1 MSVDRYQPQ
10 AGTTGVV
17 TADQGTDHTAVAQT
31 ELQAAVLLARQFAR
45 DEEAV
50 WERALR
56 TCRRPSFAEQA
67 MYAIPRGGTTV
78 RGPSVYLAR
87 ELARLWG
94 NIRYGSEIIADT
106 ATHRTVRVWAWD
118 IEANTRVAEDV
129 TMAKLV
135 ARKRGGKETVMVE
148 PTEIELREMTARQA
162 AIATRNCLLRLL
174 PADLVEACC
183 EAAEQT
189 LRAATSKQRPAVIEQ
204 LVQSYARFSVTPQMI
219 EAYIGRPLA
228 QVTDEQLTDLR
239 RVYRALADGQ
249 ATWGELTD
257 AADGGLASDGSGR

>member
-1 MSVDRYQPQ
+1 MSVDKYHPQ
-10 AGTTGVV
+10 AGSTGMVM
-17 TADQGTDHTAVAQT
+17 AEQGTDHTAIAQT
-31 ELQAAVLLARQFAR
+31 ELQAAVLLARQFVR
-45 DEEAV
+45 DEESV
-50 WERALR
+50 WERALAA
-56 TCRRPSFAEQA
+56 CRRPSFAEQA

-87 ELARLWG
+87 ELARIWG

-106 ATHRTVRVWAWD
+106 PTHRTVRVWAWD

-129 TMAKLV
+129 TMAKLI
-135 ARKRGGKETVMVE
+135 ARKRGKETVMVE

-189 LRAATSKQRPAVIEQ
+189 LRAATSRQRPTVIEQ
-204 LVQSYARFSVTPQMI
+204 LVQSFSKFAVTPEMI
-219 EAYIGRPLA
+219 EAYIGRPLS

-239 RVYRALADGQ
+239 RVYRSLADGQ
-249 ATWGELTD
+249 GTWGELTD
-257 AADGGLASDGSGR
+257 AGGGQEG